1 MVPNSVA
8 KKKVHLENLF
18 DYTEGYYTFY
28 NIVRKKKPNEVKALN
43 FAGIGCH

>member
-18 DYTEGYYTFY
+18 DCTEGYYTFH
-28 NIVRKKKPNEVKALN
+28 NIVLKKMPNEVTALN
-43 FAGIGCH
+43 FAGIRCH